1 MEAGTSFTE
10 AIRSRPATPSRALP
24 WHPVIAHRWRHKKAV
39 VIAAYG
45 LATLV
50 SASRFS
56 GQKHFASD
64 IVAGGVMG
72 WFIGRHVF
80 EAH

>member
-1 MEAGTSFTE
+1 
-10 AIRSRPATPSRALP
+10 
-24 WHPVIAHRWRHKKAV
+24 V

-72 WFIGRHVF
+72 WFIGTHVF

>member
-1 MEAGTSFTE
+1 MSDSAWS
-10 AIRSRPATPSRALP
+10 SRLVRHA
-24 WHPVIAHRWRHKKAV
+24 RWF
-39 VIAAYG
+39 AAYG

-80 EAH
+80 ETH

>member
-1 MEAGTSFTE
+1 MHLAPEARFLVYGLAGWTVDSAYV
-10 AIRSRPATPSRALP
+10 AIRTGRRRPSDFLN
-24 WHPVIAHRWRHKKAV
+24 IAV
-39 VIAAYG
+39 YG

-80 EAH
+80 ETH